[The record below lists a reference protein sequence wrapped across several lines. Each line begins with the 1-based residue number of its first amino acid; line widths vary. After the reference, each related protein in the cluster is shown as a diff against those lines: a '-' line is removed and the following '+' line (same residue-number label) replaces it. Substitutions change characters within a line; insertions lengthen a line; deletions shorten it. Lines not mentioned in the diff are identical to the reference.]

1 MAKTPKVALRIRVK
15 DENGVWRRRK
25 PQFTANGRLK
35 HVEGSAYL
43 LRVNGKFENV
53 GTDPDEALV
62 ALKRKE
68 ATLLA
73 EAAGLTIA
81 DATRSDSVR
90 RTIAKTATEYLTEVK
105 EQKAS
110 ETHRAYCS
118 SISHF
123 REFSKK
129 IFLDEVA
136 RTELLSFVAY
146 LRTLRKKNGKRR
158 FGERS
163 IHFHLLKTVIFLK
176 ASGLPKFL
184 KKNDW
189 PKYSEPPVKFYSP
202 EQVTQLLAATINAVE
217 WLAVVF
223 LLMTGLRKGEAQ
235 HAEFSDVDFA
245 GKVIRVLEKPHLNW
259 HPKTWHCREIPIPDE
274 LIAAIKEL
282 KNSVTSNFIFRNE
295 QGGMSSRN
303 AIYRIVKRVAER
315 AGLSV
320 DADCHTFR
328 RTFGTRWV
336 EKAPIQVVQKLMGH
350 KNVETTMRYLGVADL
365 RRKAMRD
372 TVASVFADVH
382 DDQSVEPNLT
392 EQIVEM
398 AVGR

>member
-1 MAKTPKVALRIRVK
+1 MGKTPKVTLRIRIK
-15 DENGVWRRRK
+15 DENGAWKRCK

-35 HVEGSAYL
+35 HIEGAAYL

-53 GTDPDEALV
+53 GTDPDEALA

-81 DATRSDSVR
+81 GATRTDSVR
-90 RTIAKTATEYLTEVK
+90 RTIAEAATEYLTEVK

-110 ETHRAYCS
+110 ETHRAYRS
-118 SISHF
+118 SISLF

-129 IFLDEVA
+129 IFLDEIA
-136 RTELLSFVAY
+136 RTELLSFVSH

-163 IHFHLLKTVIFLK
+163 IHFHLLKAVIFLK

-189 PKYSEPPVKFYSP
+189 PKYSEPPVKFYSL
-202 EQVTQLLAATINAVE
+202 EQVTQLFAAASNTVE
-217 WLAVVF
+217 WLAVAF

-245 GKVIRVLEKPHLNW
+245 GKVIRVLDKPNLDW
-259 HPKTWHCREIPIPDE
+259 HPKTWQCREIPIPDE
-274 LIAAIKEL
+274 LISAIKAL
-282 KNSVTSNFIFRNE
+282 KNSAKSNFIFTNKD
-295 QGGMSSRN
+295 GGMSSRN
-303 AIYRIVKRVAER
+303 AIYRIIIRVAER
-315 AGLSV
+315 AGLEC

-350 KNVETTMRYLGVADL
+350 KNIETTMRYLGVADL

-372 TVASVFADVH
+372 TVASVFADIH
-382 DDQSVEPNLT
+382 DDQSIELNQT
-392 EQIVEM
+392 AKIIEM